1 MCDLLALNRHLW
13 QICDLTA
20 LIEHLPNSCVTYL
33 HSMNHCLIWSI
44 MVSLMSGPS
53 VSLIFSLIVPRAC
66 WYSFSWFPCVMR
78 LVASVF
84 RAKAWG
90 VFLILVGKGGGAYVT
105 KMFENWTYI
114 VVLLF
119 SLQPYFYLP
128 GNTFVIINASLSLSS
143 SPSLPLWYNHTST
156 STSGTKANRSCNTSV
171 LPLTAS
177 QCICNNK
184 TIILI
189 IANFL
194 QFNAGK
200 STLSWD
206 RAP

>member
-20 LIEHLPNSCVTYL
+20 LIEHLPNICVTYL

-105 KMFENWTYI
+105 KMFGNWTYI
-114 VVLLF
+114 VFLLF

-143 SPSLPLWYNHTST
+143 SPSLPPSLSFSH
-156 STSGTKANRSCNTSV
+156 V
-171 LPLTAS
+171 L
-177 QCICNNK
+177 
-184 TIILI
+184 IL
-189 IANFL
+189 
-194 QFNAGK
+194 
-200 STLSWD
+200 SLSFSHVLILSLSFSLS
-206 RAP
+206 

>member
-44 MVSLMSGPS
+44 MVSLISGPS

-105 KMFENWTYI
+105 KMFGNWTYI
-114 VVLLF
+114 VFLLF

-128 GNTFVIINASLSLSS
+128 GNTLICNVKCFSISLFLSLPPSLSHSLMFSFFLSHSLMFSFSLSLFL
-143 SPSLPLWYNHTST
+143 SLIKPKHTYYQNPWYNIPISFFTMY
-156 STSGTKANRSCNTSV
+156 N
-171 LPLTAS
+171 
-177 QCICNNK
+177 Q
-184 TIILI
+184 
-189 IANFL
+189 
-194 QFNAGK
+194 
-200 STLSWD
+200 W
-206 RAP
+206 